1 MNRPRYLVAVFGD
14 PQPDKDA
21 VDSGVYAPDPK
32 YAPFSASPGDLVLL
46 YCTAGYAA
54 YPLQAPGLGVVL
66 HADHQHIEYRWVPF
80 AKPIPKADIDRGF
93 DPDDAAKLRNIRFSS
108 HWLFEVSRRVV
119 SERCVDGSKRDFILL
134 SHRLFGS
141 PLECRRVHQGDVR
154 LLPRE

>member
-32 YAPFSASPGDLVLL
+32 YAPFSASPGDLMLL

-66 HADHQHIEYRWVPF
+66 GTHHERIEYRWVPF
-80 AKPIPKADIDRGF
+80 AKPIPRADIDRGF
-93 DPDDAAKLRNIRFSS
+93 DPEDATKFRSIRFSFY
-108 HWLFEVSRRVV
+108 WLFEVSRQSFSNAV
-119 SERCVDGSKRDFILL
+119 
-134 SHRLFGS
+134 
-141 PLECRRVHQGDVR
+141 GDQAIAWGK
-154 LLPRE
+154 L